1 MWLPDGGVRS
11 RRVPGMTAGGDRS
24 SPKIPSPKEDARP
37 GHSTH
42 EAAGQPGALG
52 ARRGVRT
59 AALSALALVALA
71 GLAIGILWT
80 SVGPPEG
87 SAPGSGTAA
96 GRVGRD
102 SGAGRDGTTIGGTIS
117 VAPEL
122 RGRLTA
128 GDTLFIILRKG
139 PGPPFAVKRIVGPQ
153 FPVRYQVGPEDVMM
167 AGTPFEGQVTVSTR
181 LSQAGGAG
189 PPQPGDLEGEHPG
202 PVTVGGGGVD
212 IVISRVR

>member
-1 MWLPDGGVRS
+1 
-11 RRVPGMTAGGDRS
+11 MTAGGDRS
-24 SPKIPSPKEDARP
+24 SPKIPSPKEVARP
-37 GHSTH
+37 GHPTRK
-42 EAAGQPGALG
+42 AVAQPGALG
-52 ARRGVRT
+52 ARGGVRT

-80 SVGPPEG
+80 SVGPPDG
-87 SAPGSGTAA
+87 SAPDSGTAT
-96 GRVGRD
+96 GKVGRD
-102 SGAGRDGTTIGGTIS
+102 SGAGRDGTTIDGTIS

-189 PPQPGDLEGEHPG
+189 PPQPGDLEGDHPG
-202 PVTVGGGGVD
+202 PVTVGVGGVD

>member
-1 MWLPDGGVRS
+1 V
-11 RRVPGMTAGGDRS
+11 
-24 SPKIPSPKEDARP
+24 
-37 GHSTH
+37 
-42 EAAGQPGALG
+42 
-52 ARRGVRT
+52 
-59 AALSALALVALA
+59 ALSVLALVALV
-71 GLAIGILWT
+71 GIAIGVLW
-80 SVGPPEG
+80 SSLSPPEG
-87 SAPGSGTAA
+87 SAPGSGPAA
-96 GRVGRD
+96 GPSRE
-102 SGAGRDGTTIGGTIS
+102 SGAGRDGPTLGGTIS

-122 RGRLTA
+122 RGRLAA

-139 PGPPFAVKRIVGPQ
+139 PGPPFAVKRIRGPQ

>member
-1 MWLPDGGVRS
+1 
-11 RRVPGMTAGGDRS
+11 MTAGGDRS
-24 SPKIPSPKEDARP
+24 SPRIISPRP
-37 GHSTH
+37 D
-42 EAAGQPGALG
+42 

-80 SVGPPEG
+80 SVAPPDGPVPGLGTPTG
-87 SAPGSGTAA
+87 S
-96 GRVGRD
+96 VGRD
-102 SGAGRDGTTIGGTIS
+102 SGAGRVGATIGGTIA
-117 VAPEL
+117 VAAEL

-139 PGPPFAVKRIVGPQ
+139 PGPPFAVKRMDGPQ

-167 AGTPFEGQVTVSTR
+167 AGSSFEGQVTVSAR
-181 LSQAGGAG
+181 LSRVGGAG

-202 PVTVGGGGVD
+202 PVTIGVGGVD

>member
-24 SPKIPSPKEDARP
+24 SPKIPSPKEEARP

-42 EAAGQPGALG
+42 EAVAQPGALG
-52 ARRGVRT
+52 PRRGVRT

-87 SAPGSGTAA
+87 SAPGSGTAT

-102 SGAGRDGTTIGGTIS
+102 SGAGRDGTTIGGTIA
-117 VAPEL
+117 VAPKL
-122 RGRLTA
+122 RGHLTA

-139 PGPPFAVKRIVGPQ
+139 P
-153 FPVRYQVGPEDVMM
+153 
-167 AGTPFEGQVTVSTR
+167 
-181 LSQAGGAG
+181 
-189 PPQPGDLEGEHPG
+189 
-202 PVTVGGGGVD
+202 
-212 IVISRVR
+212 